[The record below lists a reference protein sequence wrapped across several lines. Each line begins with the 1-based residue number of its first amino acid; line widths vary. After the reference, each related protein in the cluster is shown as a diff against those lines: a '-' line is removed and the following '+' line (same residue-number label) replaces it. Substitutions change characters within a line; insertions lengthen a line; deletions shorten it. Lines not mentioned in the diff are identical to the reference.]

1 MSIIFFDWIVYV
13 AGAILVILFLAS
25 AIKIFREYERGVV
38 FTLGRFT
45 RICGPGFV
53 IIIPVV
59 QQIVRTDLR
68 TFVEDVPTQDLITR
82 HNVSVKVNAVIYF
95 RIVDPERAILNVEN
109 YVAAVSQLA
118 QTTLRSVLGKHELDE
133 LLAERDRL
141 NAAIQEILDRQTDAW
156 GVKVA
161 TVEIKHVDID
171 DSMIRAIAK
180 QAEAERLRRARVI
193 NAEGEQQA
201 AAKLVEAG
209 EMLARQPNAM
219 LLRYFTALND
229 IANDRTSTVIFPL
242 PLDLLQKLGVG
253 AKAAD

>member
-68 TFVEDVPTQDLITR
+68 TFVEDVPTQDVITR
-82 HNVSVKVNAVIYF
+82 DNVSVKVNAVIYF
-95 RIVDPERAILNVEN
+95 RIIDPERAILNVEN

-209 EMLARQPNAM
+209 ELLARQPNAM